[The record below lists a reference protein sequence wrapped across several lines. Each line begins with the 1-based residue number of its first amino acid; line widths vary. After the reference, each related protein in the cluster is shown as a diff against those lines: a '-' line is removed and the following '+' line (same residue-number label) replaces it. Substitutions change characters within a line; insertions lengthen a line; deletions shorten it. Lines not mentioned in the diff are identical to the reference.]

1 MDRLIEEMVALAGSH
16 QAHRLCLFGSRARGD
31 HRPDSDYDFALWGIP
46 ADRQPLFSTMWRSF
60 QAYAKLTLFL

>member
-31 HRPDSDYDFALWGIP
+31 HRPDSDYDLSLIHI
-46 ADRQPLFSTMWRSF
+46 
-60 QAYAKLTLFL
+60 

>member
-46 ADRQPLFSTMWRSF
+46 ADR
-60 QAYAKLTLFL
+60 